1 MTGPHEYAL
10 MPLGARPRFPVKD
23 PALAVAWRVR
33 DQAWP
38 VIVTSRRSAGA
49 RNAMTRDGSASCIT
63 LSPAAA
69 ELALTCVPAPRRILD
84 VGCGTGYRR
93 ENCCGG
99 QWELGLQRPHRP
111 RSVLKHAQVS
121 PAAHATSP
129 IGSVLLAAA
138 LEGSLTLE
146 EDMALLA
153 AMAGHLRGSVDGVG
167 GHERGER
174 VRTTGVGSAGI
185 GIVRALSAMT
195 ADVLRDL
202 VEELAGA
209 AG

>member
-1 MTGPHEYAL
+1 M
-10 MPLGARPRFPVKD
+10 
-23 PALAVAWRVR
+23 
-33 DQAWP
+33 
-38 VIVTSRRSAGA
+38 
-49 RNAMTRDGSASCIT
+49 
-63 LSPAAA
+63 
-69 ELALTCVPAPRRILD
+69 
-84 VGCGTGYRR
+84 
-93 ENCCGG
+93 
-99 QWELGLQRPHRP
+99 
-111 RSVLKHAQVS
+111 LKHAQVS
-121 PAAHATSP
+121 PATARATSP

-153 AMAGHLRGSVDGVG
+153 AMAGHLRGSVDGAG
-167 GHERGER
+167 GHERGEGER

-202 VEELAGA
+202 VEEQAGA

>member
-1 MTGPHEYAL
+1 M
-10 MPLGARPRFPVKD
+10 
-23 PALAVAWRVR
+23 
-33 DQAWP
+33 
-38 VIVTSRRSAGA
+38 
-49 RNAMTRDGSASCIT
+49 
-63 LSPAAA
+63 
-69 ELALTCVPAPRRILD
+69 
-84 VGCGTGYRR
+84 
-93 ENCCGG
+93 
-99 QWELGLQRPHRP
+99 
-111 RSVLKHAQVS
+111 LKHAQVS
-121 PAAHATSP
+121 PAAARATSP

-146 EDMALLA
+146 EDMALLG
-153 AMAGHLRGSVDGVG
+153 AMAGHLRGSVDGAG

>member
-1 MTGPHEYAL
+1 
-10 MPLGARPRFPVKD
+10 
-23 PALAVAWRVR
+23 
-33 DQAWP
+33 
-38 VIVTSRRSAGA
+38 
-49 RNAMTRDGSASCIT
+49 
-63 LSPAAA
+63 
-69 ELALTCVPAPRRILD
+69 
-84 VGCGTGYRR
+84 
-93 ENCCGG
+93 
-99 QWELGLQRPHRP
+99 
-111 RSVLKHAQVS
+111 VLKHAQVS
-121 PAAHATSP
+121 PAAARATSP

-209 AG
+209 AGWRYGRRCLRR

>member
-1 MTGPHEYAL
+1 M
-10 MPLGARPRFPVKD
+10 
-23 PALAVAWRVR
+23 
-33 DQAWP
+33 
-38 VIVTSRRSAGA
+38 
-49 RNAMTRDGSASCIT
+49 
-63 LSPAAA
+63 
-69 ELALTCVPAPRRILD
+69 
-84 VGCGTGYRR
+84 
-93 ENCCGG
+93 
-99 QWELGLQRPHRP
+99 
-111 RSVLKHAQVS
+111 LKHAQVS
-121 PAAHATSP
+121 PAAAHATSP

>member
-1 MTGPHEYAL
+1 M
-10 MPLGARPRFPVKD
+10 
-23 PALAVAWRVR
+23 
-33 DQAWP
+33 
-38 VIVTSRRSAGA
+38 IVTSRRSARAQRHDEGRLGELHHLIADRGGA
-49 RNAMTRDGSASCIT
+49 GSDLRASTQADLRRRVRDRLPAGELLRRAQGAW
-63 LSPAAA
+63 SPA
-69 ELALTCVPAPRRILD
+69 TAP
-84 VGCGTGYRR
+84 
-93 ENCCGG
+93 
-99 QWELGLQRPHRP
+99 P

-129 IGSVLLAAA
+129 IGSLLLAAA

-185 GIVRALSAMT
+185 GIVRALSAKT